1 MEEMALSGWMMYLR
15 LIIMQQGF
23 SSVGYLWKIE
33 TKRGIKTT
41 KLSDWERNGRNMF
54 KNMCERVTKDKK
66 KVISSQI
73 RV

>member
-1 MEEMALSGWMMYLR
+1 
-15 LIIMQQGF
+15 
-23 SSVGYLWKIE
+23 LWKIE

-41 KLSDWERNGRNMF
+41 KSSDWERNERNMF